1 MPRADR
7 SPKARKQRRRRRWG
21 RWLLVL
27 GALALAGGFVTWWL
41 QRQATDLAAEIVHRA
56 QAETPSLPEVPAW
69 PLANPAALVDGA
81 QPFSFQPDRATLVVL
96 IHGMSPTPALDARVG
111 SHAYTRHY
119 WGHAFVRALL
129 GEADLEDARGEALTR
144 TSWEGAVPEG
154 DDARDALV
162 LRAGD
167 DPPRL
172 GAFLVTRDA
181 SYGLGEQVTTTA
193 EQVTVA
199 LAAFEELAGSEAQL
213 VLIGHSMGGL
223 VARHM
228 LVNPP
233 VDDGPFG
240 VPSGTREQID
250 RLRERTLYLVT
261 LGTPH
266 EGSRAAD
273 RALLLEVARSIIDA
287 ELIQPNAFAR
297 RWLSPLLEEAWSF
310 IRLEDGA
317 SDHLRTDVW
326 AALNDPLEG
335 LLAAHRARRTDGSL
349 VPVYALASRAPGGH
363 FFVDPLVSDRIELEL
378 ALWYAERLGVEPEA
392 YAQYLVQMLL
402 ADLTMHALGLPER
415 GWGRAADHRA
425 PDDLLDRVTRVPTAP
440 DRVAFGPEGR
450 RVEIELASR
459 ADYLRGPHAG
469 EVPTRGW
476 LERLWCAIVRCPPE
490 PDPERA
496 DAGSVDALD
505 LDDLDL
511 DELDLDDLDLDDLG
525 EVDGPSVALVRNL
538 VLGRAP
544 PGKATPAEQPAGAVG
559 DGLIDADGVVPI
571 DSGLGL
577 LLGGDEWAYLAAGRE
592 WQVGGELL
600 PGSWYRPDVTD
611 PEQTFPWTY
620 LHHIDQAYDPG
631 VARWIHDTLLGQAG
645 PDPSGPGLSR
655 WR

>member
-69 PLANPAALVDGA
+69 PLATPAALVDGA
-81 QPFSFQPDRATLVVL
+81 QPFGFQPDRATLVVL

-144 TSWEGAVPEG
+144 TSWEGAAPEG
-154 DDARDALV
+154 DDPLDALV
-162 LRAGD
+162 LRTRD

-193 EQVTVA
+193 EQVATA
-199 LAAFEELAGSEAQL
+199 LDAFESLAGSEAQL

-335 LLAAHRARRTDGSL
+335 LLAAHRARRTDGSP

-363 FFVDPLVSDRIELEL
+363 FFVDPLVSDQIELEL
-378 ALWYAERLGVEPEA
+378 ALWYAEHLGVEPEA
-392 YAQYLVQMLL
+392 YVQYLVQMLL
-402 ADLTMHALGLPER
+402 ADLSMHALGLPER
-415 GWGRAADHRA
+415 GWGRAADHPA

-440 DRVAFGPEGR
+440 DRVAFGPRGR

-459 ADYLRGPHAG
+459 VDYLRGAHAG

-476 LERLWCAIVRCPPE
+476 LERLWCALARCPPE
-490 PDPERA
+490 PGQA
-496 DAGSVDALD
+496 DVGSV
-505 LDDLDL
+505 
-511 DELDLDDLDLDDLG
+511 DDLDLDDLD
-525 EVDGPSVALVRNL
+525 EPSVTLVRDL
-538 VLGRAP
+538 VLGREP
-544 PGKATPAEQPAGAVG
+544 PGEATPADQPTGPVG
-559 DGLIDADGVVPI
+559 DGLIDADGVVPV

-577 LLGGDEWAYLAAGRE
+577 LLGSDEWGYLAAGRE
-592 WQVGGELL
+592 WQVGDERL
-600 PGSWYRPDVTD
+600 PGSWYRPDLAD
-611 PEQTFPWTY
+611 PERTFPWTY
-620 LHHIDQAYDPG
+620 LHHIDQPYDPG
-631 VARWIHDTLLGQAG
+631 VARWIADTLLGAAG
-645 PDPSGPGLSR
+645 PDPSDAGVSR